1 MPGQNTR
8 GRWHLLFHAELC
20 SGMKNHFHLGT
31 LSLERNHTSIRFATR
46 RAKPTV
52 FLILFSDSDFPSE
65 PLLIAFLTLRH
76 RFSLNRFSDKSLR
89 LQIECETFV
98 PLKSCLCCQFSHLY
112 NRYGNLSV
120 HMARDVRK
128 VSSLDTEL
136 TVIHCYAFFLDDNV
150 CQSTEIP
157 FLCSQRNRHDVS
169 LGVQSGRQSIYK
181 VSIGWASDW
190 SYSPVF
196 LLSLYH
202 QHRVWL
208 CIYFHST
215 MLFVVT
221 QFVLGAFVQT
231 ERH

>member
-1 MPGQNTR
+1 MDFAG
-8 GRWHLLFHAELC
+8 AEHPRAVAFVISC
-20 SGMKNHFHLGT
+20 WT
-31 LSLERNHTSIRFATR
+31 LQRDEKPFPFGDFVATR

-196 LLSLYH
+196 FALSLS
-202 QHRVWL
+202 
-208 CIYFHST
+208 ST
-215 MLFVVT
+215 
-221 QFVLGAFVQT
+221 
-231 ERH
+231 